1 MTVTAKANSPN
12 TIPSPK
18 RCWLAL
24 PAALLANALLFYA
37 LAGARTAVSR
47 DRIEVSSP
55 VRIALIDSVPPASA
69 AADVPLSALVALPI
83 VAQERPAVT
92 TESIPTAIVSPAPRL
107 PAIMEPASSELPG
120 LTVAL
125 PGAADLQAGVAGSGA
140 EEVGPLS
147 AGDVDRPPRK
157 IAGALPSYPRWARR
171 AGLEGTVT
179 LRFVVTAQGTV
190 TDVTIRRI
198 EGDERFGPEAIRPTA
213 SWRFEPAVKDGK
225 PVSYWYFQSF
235 RFELED

>member
-1 MTVTAKANSPN
+1 MTVTAKANSSS
-12 TIPSPK
+12 TIPSPA

-47 DRIEVSSP
+47 DRIEASTP
-55 VRIALIDSVPPASA
+55 VRIALMDAASPASA
-69 AADVPLSALVALPI
+69 EAEITPSEPAAMPI
-83 VAQERPAVT
+83 VARERPAVSA
-92 TESIPTAIVSPAPRL
+92 EPIPTAIVSLAPRL
-107 PAIMEPASSELPG
+107 PETMEPVSSALSG
-120 LTVAL
+120 LAVAL
-125 PGAADLQAGVAGSGA
+125 PGAASLQVGVTGSDVA
-140 EEVGPLS
+140 EVGPLS
-147 AGDVDRPPRK
+147 AGEVDRAPRK
-157 IAGALPSYPRWARR
+157 IAGALPRYPRWARQ

-198 EGDERFGPEAIRPTA
+198 EGDERFGPEAVRAMP

-225 PVSYWYFQSF
+225 PVPYWYFQSF
-235 RFELED
+235 RFELKD